1 MRMMRPAV
9 EIRFESIISG
19 HGDLRNA
26 PFSLALIRHSN
37 RVSAKIR
44 FGCRET
50 RFYEAET
57 KAPKRPPKSLAA
69 TAIVTDHAWP
79 QNSDSVDGCECIT
92 MKPRLGPSIS
102 PAPIFGE
109 HYVALNRLIALLGTA
124 ARSARLAPGG
134 RG

>member
-1 MRMMRPAV
+1 MRSVSQSSPSPQSEIACGFGPFKLSWPSLPRMMRPAV
-9 EIRFESIISG
+9 EIRFGSIISG

-57 KAPKRPPKSLAA
+57 RAPKRPPKS
-69 TAIVTDHAWP
+69 
-79 QNSDSVDGCECIT
+79 C
-92 MKPRLGPSIS
+92 R
-102 PAPIFGE
+102 
-109 HYVALNRLIALLGTA
+109 
-124 ARSARLAPGG
+124 
-134 RG
+134 